1 MTRRIR
7 AALTL
12 LLVLL
17 AAPAWAELG
26 SCARVAGVSEYVTLR
41 ERADR
46 KGKDMGHIPLGEI
59 VVCLGEDGEEFTPVA
74 WKGQPGFVLTQ
85 YLDPMREKAGEAVEM
100 TESLRISLNLFLT
113 EFTRFG
119 FARGSGYVQENP
131 ATEPVV
137 SFCRD
142 WASQDKALVPIG
154 PGEAARRFFGMELEI
169 QSAEEAASVTGGF
182 ASVSSCREIVPGLL
196 RVSFAE
202 LGRGQ
207 RWEAEGVCSLSLER
221 ALASY
226 GQELKLGI
234 AYIRTGGQEDR
245 SAWVLNRWVV
255 KEGE

>member
-1 MTRRIR
+1 
-7 AALTL
+7 
-12 LLVLL
+12 
-17 AAPAWAELG
+17 
-26 SCARVAGVSEYVTLR
+26 
-41 ERADR
+41 
-46 KGKDMGHIPLGEI
+46 
-59 VVCLGEDGEEFTPVA
+59 
-74 WKGQPGFVLTQ
+74 
-85 YLDPMREKAGEAVEM
+85 MREKAGETVEM

-221 ALASY
+221 ALLMSLEGTAAYVRSRGKY
-226 GQELKLGI
+226 LHPRTQETIAWLKTLP
-234 AYIRTGGQEDR
+234 EVR
-245 SAWVLNRWVV
+245 SH
-255 KEGE
+255 KK